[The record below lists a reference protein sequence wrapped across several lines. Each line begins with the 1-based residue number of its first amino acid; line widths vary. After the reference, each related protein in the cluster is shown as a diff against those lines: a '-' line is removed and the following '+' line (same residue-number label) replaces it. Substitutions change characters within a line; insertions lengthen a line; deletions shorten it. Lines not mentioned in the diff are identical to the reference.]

1 MLDII
6 ALIFLCKKNGILA
19 TQKGLKPKTWKI
31 YTVMGWFAAECA
43 GVVLGLMLFGLKD
56 IYGLLAFVYA
66 CAFGGYLIIKNVL
79 ERKED
84 FFEDEIDTIS
94 IDDLSPPRKFKDS

>member
-1 MLDII
+1 MLEII

-19 TQKGLKPKTWKI
+19 AQKGLKPTNWKI
-31 YTVMGWFAAECA
+31 YTVVAWLAAEIA
-43 GVVLGLMLFGLKD
+43 GVVTGLMLFGKEEL
-56 IYGLLAFVYA
+56 YGLMAFALA

-84 FFEDEIDTIS
+84 FFEDEIDTLT